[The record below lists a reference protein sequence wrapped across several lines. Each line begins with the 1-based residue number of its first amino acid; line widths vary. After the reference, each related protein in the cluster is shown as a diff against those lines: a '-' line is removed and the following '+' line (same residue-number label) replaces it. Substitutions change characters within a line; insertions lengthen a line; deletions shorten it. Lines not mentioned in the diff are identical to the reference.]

1 MGSIFVSAGHGG
13 FEGTERDPGAM
24 AFGTTEAQEM
34 ILTRDLLVAELRQRG
49 LETFWVPDTL
59 SLVETI
65 AWINDRCRAG
75 DIAIEMHADAFS
87 NPDTRGSSVFYIGSN
102 PKRKADADL
111 ILNGYLRRVPGMISR
126 GAKADTEA
134 GVGSLGFCRRVA
146 IPSLLIELGFLTN
159 PDDLR
164 TFQTRRRDVA
174 LGLADG
180 LEAWLKNTDLKP
192 LPTPTPTP
200 APAPTPTPAPTPP
213 PTPTPTPSPT
223 PTPTPSPTPV
233 TYSLI
238 NININGAAHEEK
250 GILVNGNAFIPSE
263 VLDIFG
269 IPPAALDRRITY
281 KGVVFVR
288 AIDLRDRDIA
298 VAWDQSTTSVSL
310 RSRRDILSGVGKIMN
325 RGQTTAQQMTVFLNK
340 NNSKALTQFPNLPQI
355 YLQEAAAES
364 VNHDLAFCQMCLETN
379 FLNFG
384 GSVKP
389 EQFNFADMGV
399 ISATSAGLSFPDA
412 RTGVRA
418 QIQHLKAY
426 GSTEPINQPLVKENV
441 RFKFVKRGVA
451 PTVNELVGRWN
462 ADPQYAQ
469 KILNTIRLLYEN
481 AGLL

>member
-13 FEGTERDPGAM
+13 FEGNQRDPGAM
-24 AFGTTEAQEM
+24 AFGTTEAQEL
-34 ILTRDLLVAELRQRG
+34 ILIRDLLVPELRQRG
-49 LETFWVPDTL
+49 IETFSVPDTL
-59 SLVETI
+59 SLVQTI
-65 AWINDRCRAG
+65 DWINDRCRAG
-75 DIAIEMHADAFS
+75 DVAIEMHADAFS
-87 NPDTRGSSVFYIGSN
+87 NPLVRGASAFYIGSN

-111 ILNGYLRRVPGMISR
+111 ILNGYLRRLPGMVNR

-134 GVGSLGFCRRVA
+134 GVGSLGFCRHVA
-146 IPSLLIELGFLTN
+146 VPSLLIELGFLTN
-159 PDDLR
+159 IDDLR
-164 TFQTRRRDVA
+164 IFQTRRRDIA

-192 LPTPTPTP
+192 LTPTPIPTPTPTP
-200 APAPTPTPAPTPP
+200 TPR
-213 PTPTPTPSPT
+213 PTPTPTPT
-223 PTPTPSPTPV
+223 PTPPPV
-233 TYSLI
+233 TYALI

-250 GILVNGNAFIPSE
+250 GILVNGNAFVPSE
-263 VLDIFG
+263 VLDIFDVQ
-269 IPPAALDRRITY
+269 PAAVDRRITY

-298 VAWDQSTTSVSL
+298 VAWDQSTISVSL
-310 RSRRDILSGVGKIMN
+310 RSRRDLLAGVGKIMN
-325 RGQTTAQQMTVFLNK
+325 RGQITAQQMTVFLNK

-399 ISATSAGLSFPDA
+399 ISTTSAGLSFPDA

-451 PTVNELVGRWN
+451 LTVNELVGRWN
-462 ADPQYAQ
+462 SDPQYAQ

>member
-13 FEGTERDPGAM
+13 FEGNQRDPGAM
-24 AFGTTEAQEM
+24 AFGTTEAQEL
-34 ILTRDLLVAELRQRG
+34 ILIRDLLVPELRQRG
-49 LETFWVPDTL
+49 IETFSVPDTL
-59 SLVETI
+59 SLVQTI
-65 AWINDRCRAG
+65 DWINDRCRAG
-75 DIAIEMHADAFS
+75 DVAIEMHADAFS
-87 NPDTRGSSVFYIGSN
+87 NPLVRGASAFYIGSN

-111 ILNGYLRRVPGMISR
+111 ILNGYLRRLPGMVNR

-146 IPSLLIELGFLTN
+146 VPSLLIELGFLTN
-159 PDDLR
+159 IDDLR
-164 TFQTRRRDVA
+164 IFQTRRRDIA

-192 LPTPTPTP
+192 LTPITTPTPIATPTPTPITTPTPRPTPTPTP
-200 APAPTPTPAPTPP
+200 TPP
-213 PTPTPTPSPT
+213 P
-223 PTPTPSPTPV
+223 V
-233 TYSLI
+233 TYALI

-250 GILVNGNAFIPSE
+250 GILVNGNAFVPSE
-263 VLDIFG
+263 VLDIFDVQ
-269 IPPAALDRRITY
+269 PAAVDRRITY

-310 RSRRDILSGVGKIMN
+310 RSRRDILAGVGKIMN
-325 RGQTTAQQMTVFLNK
+325 RGQITAQQMTVFLNK

-399 ISATSAGLSFPDA
+399 ISTTSAGLSFPDA

-451 PTVNELVGRWN
+451 LTVNELVGRWN
-462 ADPQYAQ
+462 SDPQYAQ

>member
-24 AFGTTEAQEM
+24 AFGTTEAQEL
-34 ILTRDLLVAELRQRG
+34 ILIRDLLVPELRQRG
-49 LETFWVPDTL
+49 IETFSVPDTL
-59 SLVETI
+59 SLVQTI

-75 DIAIEMHADAFS
+75 DVAIEMHADAFS
-87 NPDTRGSSVFYIGSN
+87 NPQVRGASAFYIGSN

-111 ILNGYLRRVPGMISR
+111 ILNGYFRRIPGMVNR

-146 IPSLLIELGFLTN
+146 VPSLLIELGFLTN
-159 PDDLR
+159 IDDLR
-164 TFQTRRRDVA
+164 IFQTRRRDVA

-200 APAPTPTPAPTPP
+200 PPTPP
-213 PTPTPTPSPT
+213 PTPTPTPTPTPPPT
-223 PTPTPSPTPV
+223 PTPTPVS
-233 TYSLI
+233 YALI

-263 VLDIFG
+263 VLDIFD
-269 IPPAALDRRITY
+269 IPPAAVDRRITY

-325 RGQTTAQQMTVFLNK
+325 RGQTTAQQMTIFLNK

-384 GSVKP
+384 ASVKP

-399 ISATSAGLSFPDA
+399 ISATSIGLSFPDA

-462 ADPQYAQ
+462 SDPQYAQ

>member
-1 MGSIFVSAGHGG
+1 MASIFVSAGHGG
-13 FEGTERDPGAM
+13 FEGSLRDSGAI

-34 ILTRDLLVAELRQRG
+34 ILTRDLLVAELQQRK
-49 LETFWVPDTL
+49 LQTFSVPDTL
-59 SLVETI
+59 SLAQTI
-65 AWINDRCRAG
+65 DWINARCQPG
-75 DIAIEMHADAFS
+75 DVAIEMHADAFS
-87 NPDTRGSSVFYIGSN
+87 NSQARGASAFYIGSN
-102 PKRKADADL
+102 PQRKANADL
-111 ILNGYLRRVPGMISR
+111 ILKGYLRRIPGMPSR
-126 GAKADTEA
+126 GAKADTDA

-146 IPSLLIELGFLTN
+146 IPSILIELGFLTN

-164 TFQTRRRDVA
+164 IFQTRRRDIA

-200 APAPTPTPAPTPP
+200 AP
-213 PTPTPTPSPT
+213 TPTPTPK
-223 PTPTPSPTPV
+223 PV
-233 TYSLI
+233 IYPLI
-238 NININGAAHEEK
+238 NIKINSVLYQEK

-263 VLDIFG
+263 VLDVLNVE
-269 IPPAALDRRITY
+269 PATIDRRITY
-281 KGVVFVR
+281 NGVVFVR

-298 VAWDQSTTSVSL
+298 VAWDQATTSVLL
-310 RSRRDILSGVGKIMN
+310 RSRRDILAAVAKIMG
-325 RGQTTAQQMTVFLNK
+325 RGQTTAQQISVFLSK
-340 NNSKALTQFPNLPQI
+340 NNSQPLVIFANLSQI
-355 YLQEAAAES
+355 YVQEAAAEG

-379 FLNFG
+379 FLKFG
-384 GSVKP
+384 GPVKP

-399 ISATSAGLSFPDA
+399 ISPTNSGLFFPDA

-441 RFKFVKRGVA
+441 RFPFVKRGIA

-462 ADPQYAQ
+462 SDPQYGQ
-469 KILNTIRLLYEN
+469 KIINTIRLLYEN

>member
-13 FEGTERDPGAM
+13 FEGNQRDPGAI
-24 AFGTTEAQEM
+24 AFGTTEAQELM
-34 ILTRDLLVAELRQRG
+34 LIRDLLVPELRRRG
-49 LETFWVPDTL
+49 IETFSVPDTL
-59 SLVETI
+59 SLVQTI

-75 DIAIEMHADAFS
+75 DVALEMHIDAFS
-87 NPDTRGSSVFYIGSN
+87 NPKVRGASVFYIGSN

-111 ILNGYLRRVPGMISR
+111 ILNGYLRRLPGMVSR
-126 GAKADTEA
+126 GSRADTEA

-146 IPSLLIELGFLTN
+146 IPSLLMELGFLTN
-159 PDDLR
+159 IDDLR
-164 TFQTRRRDVA
+164 TIQTRRPDIA

-180 LEAWLKNTDLKP
+180 LEAWLKNTGLKP
-192 LPTPTPTP
+192 LPTPTP
-200 APAPTPTPAPTPP
+200 APTPTPKPTPTPTPP
-213 PTPTPTPSPT
+213 PTPTPISYPP
-223 PTPTPSPTPV
+223 
-233 TYSLI
+233 I
-238 NININGAAHEEK
+238 NININGAPHEEK
-250 GILVNGNAFIPSE
+250 GILVNGNAFVPSE
-263 VLDIFG
+263 VLDIFD
-269 IPPAALDRRITY
+269 IEPAALDRRITY
-281 KGVVFVR
+281 NGIVFVR

-325 RGQTTAQQMTVFLNK
+325 RGQTTAQQLTVFLTK
-340 NNSKALTQFPNLPQI
+340 NNSKALAEFPNLPQI
-355 YLQEAAAES
+355 YIQEAAAES

-379 FLNFG
+379 FLSFG

-399 ISATSAGLSFPDA
+399 INATSSGLSFPDA

-418 QIQHLKAY
+418 HIQHLKAY

-462 ADPQYAQ
+462 AEPQYAQ